1 MKMPLATGVDLD
13 PSHIVLDGDPARPQK
28 GHSSPRLAHVYCG
41 PWSPIS
47 ATAELLLIIRSLPS
61 DDLTHWNSGL
71 STHMHVCPQS
81 FFFRF
86 WPNLVCG
93 RSRLVVHISMTSAR
107 SKVTELLKFRKLHF
121 SRSISSAILTWSSKL
136 IQQIRIQNPFVMHR
150 LVQVKKNRIGGATG
164 NCYWEWSAY
173 AAEKTCLRSHL
184 KLFTQVAA
192 WQLKRQVI
200 PDLWHTNRKCLVSHE
215 GRRVK
220 MVDYDSMGPSLHLV
234 RARFLNFLLSKLS
247 RDFKLHGMSIL
258 QDFQMAIFPY
268 CSRLQ
273 SYGQECW

>member
-1 MKMPLATGVDLD
+1 MGTQLARKRGTAAPLFGACLLWAMVTHLSYCRALVNYQVIAQWWPNTLELRSVH
-13 PSHIVLDGDPARPQK
+13 PYAR
-28 GHSSPRLAHVYCG
+28 
-41 PWSPIS
+41 
-47 ATAELLLIIRSLPS
+47 
-61 DDLTHWNSGL
+61 L
-71 STHMHVCPQS
+71 STKL
-81 FFFRF
+81 FFRF